1 MKIGQKGQ
9 AFEPFN
15 LLLGAIFALMV
26 LVIIISAISYF
37 DNLNIEASKQKI
49 ISGLQ
54 AATKQPNKNQI
65 EIKEVK
71 IRKDSVFSPKSLSEV
86 LGISKECIE
95 IVPNKYKAI
104 EYSEENAIVLSE
116 ITTNIYA
123 RCSTNVEPFI
133 SDCEISCQIS
143 FGEPFE
149 ED

>member
-104 EYSEENAIVLSE
+104 EYSKENAIVLSE